1 MKTQIVLF
9 ILGLIFSK
17 SILAQN
23 NISLLDAEKVKD
35 YLILNQKQFEDVSQK
50 IKLIETIIEKDE
62 NVISTIKLRVKNG
75 DVPGFFEKIGVKRGH
90 DNRESR
96 IEDLVDEIEDRLTE
110 QQKIKFMKI
119 EKPKLK
125 VLKKE
130 DVFGK

>member
-50 IKLIETIIEKDE
+50 IKLIKTIIEKDE